1 MPMGERRLSD
11 PLTIEQLRAALD
23 YDPNTGIFIW
33 KHRPECPPFWN
44 GRWVDRAAGVTDK
57 GYRVVTVN
65 RIRYQASRLAWLFVY
80 GEWPEN
86 LIDHANG
93 DTSDNRIANLR
104 DATFSQ
110 NGGNMRMPQRNKSG
124 FKGVSWDKRRKKW
137 AAQIGVRG
145 NYYNLG
151 SFNTAEEA
159 HDAYC
164 RAAARLHGEFARFG

>member
-1 MPMGERRLSD
+1 MAKTRLDYSIT
-11 PLTIEQLRAALD
+11 PEQLRAALD
-23 YDPNTGIFIW
+23 YDPLTGVFKW

-44 GRWVDRAAGVTDK
+44 GRWAGRDAGVTDN

-65 RIRYQASRLAWLFVY
+65 RNRYPASRLAWLFVY

-93 DTSDNRIANLR
+93 DTGDNRIANLR
-104 DATFSQ
+104 DATTSQ

-124 FKGVSWDKRRKKW
+124 FKGVSWVEKRKKW

-145 NYYNLG
+145 KYYNLG
-151 SFNTAEEA
+151 SYDTAKEA
-159 HDAYC
+159 HEAYC